1 MMILLCLI
9 SQIHLPLPCREVN
22 WSGRKVRVL
31 KSDPVRVE
39 VAFFGNMIQTRG
51 KRERDA
57 ECWTLAA
64 WVSILLWSLIG

>member
-9 SQIHLPLPCREVN
+9 NQINLPLPCGEVN
-22 WSGRKVRVL
+22 WGGRKVRVL

-51 KRERDA
+51 KREHGWMLNA
-57 ECWTLAA
+57 
-64 WVSILLWSLIG
+64 GH